1 LQFFRTL
8 LQYSYC
14 ILINLELHPA
24 FFPLDQ
30 MADTASQK
38 AEETKQAAQE
48 KAGQTQGAAKVCD
61 LIEFCFVD
69 LMT

>member
-1 LQFFRTL
+1 

-14 ILINLELHPA
+14 ILVNLELHPA

-69 LMT
+69 LII